1 LNNKKDTKKVKIKTK
16 IINEKEDIFT
26 DVIEIPDEYV
36 VENENEDIY
45 QINSPIKKFS
55 PQNKNQQNNLD
66 YLINHNIQIIFDNC
80 LHLILNQQ
88 EKKIDPLLKSLKE
101 LVNPSVKKNI
111 KFKKK
116 QTDSSMANSVL
127 STFMQTKESLGAS
140 MDENVKRMFDKEKSK
155 YKYRLCFLR
164 SFVSRYII
172 IINQTSKKVFSN
184 IDNWIINSVSLQSD
198 ARKKVINKL
207 KSLLKEKKL
216 INEEKDINHIELDTF
231 EALEELKQ
239 KEKNNEN
246 KIYERLNVDYL
257 INDDLVNIVIKEEK
271 DPEENKKK
279 RKDDKIVQKNYKIIV
294 PNENRDLFEKFRKI
308 KLSDKFS
315 QIDFAFNIYKFHDL
329 YNSLKIFEVKPNAM
343 NQEVFYENF
352 VKKYIFNKEHP
363 FNDFDEIE
371 DNNIQDNDN
380 LQKNYFKSNRVVF
393 QKTNKDHS
401 PNSSKFPTIC
411 KALKS
416 LTSKNIKK
424 LFSLFQFTHPS
435 NEEQKIENEEYDK
448 YIDTS
453 KIFTMLALI
462 GAEVLTENIEKELNT
477 ADELMSQK
485 IEPQSLYLY

>member
-1 LNNKKDTKKVKIKTK
+1 MKEIFLVETEKFMEVINSIYNLYHKKNEESSKENIINIKNINNINKLNNKKDTKKVKIKTK

-26 DVIEIPDEYV
+26 DIIEIPDEYV

-45 QINSPIKKFS
+45 EINSPIKKFS

-101 LVNPSVKKNI
+101 LVNPSVKKSI

-257 INDDLVNIVIKEEK
+257 INDDFVNIVIKEEK

-294 PNENRDLFEKFRKI
+294 PNENRDLIEKFMEARCMRT
-308 KLSDKFS
+308 
-315 QIDFAFNIYKFHDL
+315 
-329 YNSLKIFEVKPNAM
+329 SL
-343 NQEVFYENF
+343 
-352 VKKYIFNKEHP
+352 
-363 FNDFDEIE
+363 
-371 DNNIQDNDN
+371 
-380 LQKNYFKSNRVVF
+380 
-393 QKTNKDHS
+393 
-401 PNSSKFPTIC
+401 
-411 KALKS
+411 
-416 LTSKNIKK
+416 
-424 LFSLFQFTHPS
+424 
-435 NEEQKIENEEYDK
+435 
-448 YIDTS
+448 
-453 KIFTMLALI
+453 
-462 GAEVLTENIEKELNT
+462 
-477 ADELMSQK
+477 
-485 IEPQSLYLY
+485 